1 MKGSEMKLQK
11 SIFLGLAA
19 LALGAPMIAGAYE
32 GDWKRGDVYYRM
44 VCTDCHKTQ
53 PCGPIAPNSRTRAEW
68 TAYLEAANGHAKGK
82 DNVKHYMSKT
92 YRASIASK
100 NKAAAKF
107 ADVPDEELFADI
119 KALLM
124 RSAKDGDAPTGCR

>member
-1 MKGSEMKLQK
+1 MKLQK

-44 VCTDCHKTQ
+44 V
-53 PCGPIAPNSRTRAEW
+53 S
-68 TAYLEAANGHAKGK
+68 NGHAKGK

-107 ADVPDEELFADI
+107 ADVPDDQLFADV
-119 KALLM
+119 KATLM